1 MSPQTSKRRASASRD
16 PPPKRRAPVI
26 YISSD
31 DGSPPARRAL
41 APRPEEGRGT
51 FPASKPIGHRSRGF
65 LDYED
70 GDDENLLAAMKQF
83 KLLRSWFDAGIE
95 MATREMADD
104 ERHVRLA
111 FALRFKLLISS
122 QKIGT

>member
-1 MSPQTSKRRASASRD
+1 
-16 PPPKRRAPVI
+16 
-26 YISSD
+26 
-31 DGSPPARRAL
+31 
-41 APRPEEGRGT
+41 
-51 FPASKPIGHRSRGF
+51 
-65 LDYED
+65 
-70 GDDENLLAAMKQF
+70 MKQF